1 MLHTQPASGLAGTLR
16 RCACRAGRVLLVALL
31 ALCAS
36 LAPAGPTHAAAAT
49 EVPVDETGRAVA
61 TLRGGWYLWDPYQF
75 IDKSGAAPVLTGLDV
90 ENTRAVAREAGYSVA
105 YSYRPWQQHI
115 AQMREGT
122 ADIAAGMTKTPEREA
137 FLHFSRPYRQETNV
151 LYVPAGQ
158 SAQLP
163 FASVEAMVA
172 HFRDTGFRLGV
183 VQGFAYADPAINA
196 YIADPRN
203 AERIVSVQSEYENL
217 RNLVDGRIDGL
228 LADRLVAATSA
239 WRGGFRS
246 RVEEHP
252 LRLSVDIHFGFSKR
266 TVPPEVVARFD
277 EAITRL
283 ESSGEARRI
292 SASYLAPVLLAQT
305 IDRPWFLALDILG
318 TVAFAL
324 SGVLIAARERYS
336 LLGALV
342 LAALPAVGGGA
353 MRDLLVGREPV
364 AMLANPLYL
373 TLVAATVLVGF
384 VFMRMPWATRRY
396 QALRDDATKVPGK
409 RLLGNLF
416 EVSDAVGI
424 AAFTVTG
431 VAVAVSHRTEPLWLW
446 GPLLATLT
454 AAGGGILR
462 DIVRQSGD
470 IASLRTQFYAEVPL
484 LWGLLLGLYLAW
496 QAPNLDPDR
505 FAWAVVVTLAGAFAT
520 RMAVVALGITSPR
533 FSPDRG

>member
-1 MLHTQPASGLAGTLR
+1 MDKHPTAHWINAFAKALIA
-16 RCACRAGRVLLVALL
+16 VAMSLL
-31 ALCAS
+31 APSPA
-36 LAPAGPTHAAAAT
+36 LAVPVG
-49 EVPVDETGRAVA
+49 ESPVDETGRELK

-75 IDKSGAAPVLTGLDV
+75 VDKSGGASTLTGLDV
-90 ENTRAVAREAGYSVA
+90 EKTRAVAKAAGYAVA
-105 YSYRPWQQHI
+105 FSYRPWQQHI
-115 AQMREGT
+115 AQLREGQ
-122 ADIAAGMTKTPEREA
+122 ADIASGMTKTPERAE

-163 FASVEAMVA
+163 FASADAMVA

-183 VQGFAYADPAINA
+183 VQGFAFADPAINA
-196 YIADPRN
+196 YIADPQN
-203 AERIVSVQSEYENL
+203 AERIVLVQSDYENL
-217 RNLVDGRIDGL
+217 RNLVDRRIDGF
-228 LADRLVAATSA
+228 LADRLVAATSS
-239 WRGGFRS
+239 WRGGFRNK
-246 RVEEHP
+246 VEEHP

-266 TVPPEVVARFD
+266 TVPPEVVTRFD
-277 EAITRL
+277 EAISQL
-283 ESSGEARRI
+283 ERSGEARRI
-292 SASYLAPVLLAQT
+292 NASYLAPVLLAQT

-353 MRDLLVGREPV
+353 VRDLLVGRDPV
-364 AMLANPLYL
+364 AMLASPLYL
-373 TLVAATVLVGF
+373 SLTAATVFAGF
-384 VFMRMPWATRRY
+384 VAMRLPWATARYHTVRDAAMPRPGRR
-396 QALRDDATKVPGK
+396 LW
-409 RLLGNLF
+409 GNLF

-431 VAVAVSHRTEPLWLW
+431 VAVAVSHRAEPLWLW
-446 GPLLATLT
+446 APLLATLT

-496 QAPNLDPDR
+496 QAPHLDPDR
-505 FAWAVVVTLAGAFAT
+505 FGWAVVITLAGAFVT
-520 RMAVVALGITSPR
+520 RLAVVAFGLSSPPFAPR
-533 FSPDRG
+533 RP

>member
-1 MLHTQPASGLAGTLR
+1 MIYTLAAALVTL
-16 RCACRAGRVLLVALL
+16 AMSLL
-31 ALCAS
+31 AW
-36 LAPAGPTHAAAAT
+36 APALAAT
-49 EVPVDETGRAVA
+49 GAESPLDETGRALK

-75 IDKSGAAPVLTGLDV
+75 IDKSGAAPALTGLDV
-90 ENTRAVAREAGYSVA
+90 EKTRAVAKTAGYTVA
-105 YSYRPWQQHI
+105 YAYRPWQQHI
-115 AQMREGT
+115 AQRREGQ
-122 ADIAAGMTKTPEREA
+122 ADIASGVTKTAERAE
-137 FLHFSRPYRQETNV
+137 FLHFSQPYRQETNV

-163 FASVEAMVA
+163 LASAEAMVS

-183 VQGFAYADPAINA
+183 VQGFAFANPAINA

-203 AERIVSVQSEYENL
+203 ADRIFFVESDYENL
-217 RNLVDGRIDGL
+217 RNLVDSRIDGF

-239 WRGGFRS
+239 WRGGFRNK
-246 RVEEHP
+246 VEEHP
-252 LRLSVDIHFGFSKR
+252 LRLTVDIHFGFSKR

-277 EAITRL
+277 EAISQL
-283 ESSGEARRI
+283 EKSGDARRI
-292 SASYLAPVLLAQT
+292 SAAYLAPVLLAQT

-353 MRDLLVGREPV
+353 VRDLLVGREPV

-373 TLVAATVLVGF
+373 SLTAATVLAGF
-384 VFMRMPWATRRY
+384 IIMRLPWATRRY
-396 QALRDDATKVPGK
+396 HALRDDEVPIPGQ
-409 RLLGNLF
+409 RLWGNLF

-431 VAVAVSHRTEPLWLW
+431 VAVAMSQRAEPLWLW
-446 GPLLATLT
+446 APLLATLT

-470 IASLRTQFYAEVPL
+470 ITSLRTQFYAEVPL
-484 LWGLLLGLYLAW
+484 VWGLLLGLYLTW
-496 QAPNLDPDR
+496 QAPYLDPDR
-505 FAWAVVVTLAGAFAT
+505 FAWAVVLTLAGAFVT
-520 RMAVVALGITSPR
+520 RVAVVAFGLSSPPFAPR
-533 FSPDRG
+533 RA

>member
-1 MLHTQPASGLAGTLR
+1 MAARLSGWH
-16 RCACRAGRVLLVALL
+16 RV
-31 ALCAS
+31 
-36 LAPAGPTHAAAAT
+36 AAAAALLLAS
-49 EVPVDETGRAVA
+49 VALAAPGPDSPVDEAGRALE

-75 IDKSGAAPVLTGLDV
+75 VDKSGKASTLTGLDV
-90 ENTRAVAREAGYSVA
+90 EKTRAVAKAAGYAVA
-105 YSYRPWQQHI
+105 LSYRPWQQHI
-115 AQMREGT
+115 AQLREGQ
-122 ADIAAGMTKTPEREA
+122 ADIASGMTKTPERAE

-163 FASVEAMVA
+163 FTSAEAMVT

-183 VQGFAYADPAINA
+183 VQGFAFANPAINA
-196 YIADPRN
+196 YIGDPQN
-203 AERIVSVQSEYENL
+203 AERIVFAQSDYENL
-217 RNLVDGRIDGL
+217 RNLVDRRIDGF

-239 WRGGFRS
+239 WRGGFRNK
-246 RVEEHP
+246 VEEHP

-266 TVPPEVVARFD
+266 TVSPEVVARFD
-277 EAITRL
+277 EAISSL
-283 ESSGEARRI
+283 EKSGKARRI
-292 SASYLAPVLLAQT
+292 NASYLAPVLLAQT
-305 IDRPWFLALDILG
+305 IDRPWFIALDVLG

-342 LAALPAVGGGA
+342 LATLPAVGGGA
-353 MRDLLVGREPV
+353 VRDLLVGRDPV
-364 AMLANPLYL
+364 AMLASPLYL
-373 TLVAATVLVGF
+373 SLTAATVFTGF
-384 VFMRMPWATRRY
+384 VVMRLPWAARR
-396 QALRDDATKVPGK
+396 QEALRDDAAPPPGK
-409 RLLGNLF
+409 RLWGNLF

-446 GPLLATLT
+446 APLLAMLT

-496 QAPNLDPDR
+496 QAPHLDPDR
-505 FAWAVVVTLAGAFAT
+505 FAWAVVITLAGAFVT
-520 RMAVVALGITSPR
+520 RLTVVAFGVSSPPFAPR
-533 FSPDRG
+533 RP